1 MFGGF
6 MGKDIVCEM
15 SGFLVDAKKQN
26 MEGLQ
31 KDQNEKFAKLN
42 LKKLKRLE
50 SKDEKVMMIFEDVE
64 NIIKIEDCVKN
75 NTPTRTSYYEHD
87 SVEKKDVIKWLKQP
101 YGLNPKNSEGSFL
114 EYMFNHEN
122 GIIEVLKYVE
132 NLRYEGFMRLGLM
145 HDNTGLYTKIPE

>member
-1 MFGGF
+1 
-6 MGKDIVCEM
+6 MGKNIVCEM
-15 SGFLVDAKKQN
+15 SGFLVDEKKQ
-26 MEGLQ
+26 EAALQ
-31 KDQNEKFAKLN
+31 KDQKEKSSKLN
-42 LKKLKRLE
+42 LKILKRLE
-50 SKDEKVMMIFEDVE
+50 SKDERITMIFEDVE

-87 SVEKKDVIKWLKQP
+87 SVEKEDVIKWLKQS
-101 YGLNPKNSEGSFL
+101 YGLNPENSEGSFL

-122 GIIEVLKYVE
+122 GIMEVLRYVE